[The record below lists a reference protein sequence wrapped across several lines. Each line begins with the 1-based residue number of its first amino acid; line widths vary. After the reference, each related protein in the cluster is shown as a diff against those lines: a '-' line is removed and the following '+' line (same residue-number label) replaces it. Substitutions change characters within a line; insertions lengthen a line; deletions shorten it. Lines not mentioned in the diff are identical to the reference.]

1 MYLIDTNI
9 CIYTIKNNPKS
20 VVQKI
25 KSIEPYQI
33 KISSITVAELEYG
46 AAKSKEFEKNK
57 TTLIKFLSAF
67 DIIPFTDSDAEIY
80 GLIRATLEKTG
91 SIIGP
96 YDLQIAAQAIS
107 RKLILVSN
115 NTKEFIRV
123 PNLKLENWI

>member
-9 CIYTIKNNPKS
+9 CIYSIKNNPKV

-33 KISSITVAELEYG
+33 KISSITVAELEFG
-46 AAKSKEFEKNK
+46 AAKSKYFEKNK
-57 TTLIKFLSAF
+57 NTLIKFLSAF
-67 DIIPFTDSDAEIY
+67 DIIPFTDSDAEVY
-80 GLIRATLEKTG
+80 GLIRATLEKSG
-91 SIIGP
+91 RIIGP

-107 RKLILVSN
+107 RNLILVSN

>member
-9 CIYTIKNNPKS
+9 CIYSIKNKPES

-46 AAKSKEFEKNK
+46 AAKSIDYAKNK
-57 TTLIKFLSAF
+57 NTLIKFLSAF
-67 DIIPFTDSDAEIY
+67 DIIPFTDSDADVY
-80 GLIRATLEKTG
+80 GHIRATLEKKG
-91 SIIGP
+91 KIIGP

-107 RKLILVSN
+107 NNLILVSN

>member
-1 MYLIDTNI
+1 VFLIDTNI
-9 CIYTIKNNPKS
+9 CIYSIKNNPKS

-25 KSIEPYQI
+25 KSLEPYQI
-33 KISSITVAELEYG
+33 KISSITVAELEFG
-46 AAKSKEFEKNK
+46 AVKSNDYEKNK

-67 DIIPFTDSDAEIY
+67 DILPFTDSDAEVY
-80 GLIRATLEKTG
+80 GFIRASLEKSG
-91 SIIGP
+91 KIIGP

-107 RKLILVSN
+107 RNLILVSN

>member
-9 CIYTIKNNPKS
+9 CIYSIKNNPKI

-33 KISSITVAELEYG
+33 KISSITVAELEFG
-46 AAKSKEFEKNK
+46 AAKSKYFEKNK
-57 TTLIKFLSAF
+57 NTLIKFLSAF
-67 DIIPFTDSDAEIY
+67 DIIPFTDSDAEVY

-91 SIIGP
+91 RIIGP

-107 RKLILVSN
+107 RNLILVSN

>member
-9 CIYTIKNNPKS
+9 CIYSIKNNPKS

-67 DIIPFTDSDAEIY
+67 DIIPFTDSDAEMY

-91 SIIGP
+91 NIIGP

-107 RKLILVSN
+107 RNLILVSN